1 MSEEKELLES
11 GGRTDFHYA
20 GYREFDFEPVKA
32 DQVFGDGEILKIGDV
47 AITALLTNGHTK
59 GSTTYVTNVVDGGKV
74 YTVVFPNGL
83 SINPGY
89 RVAKD
94 PSYPGIQE
102 NYRRTLRTLET

>member
-1 MSEEKELLES
+1 M
-11 GGRTDFHYA
+11 
-20 GYREFDFEPVKA
+20 
-32 DQVFGDGEILKIGDV
+32 FGDGDTIKLGDV

-59 GSTTYVTNVVDGGKV
+59 GSTTFVTNVVDDGKV

-94 PSYPGIQE
+94 PVVPRD
-102 NYRRTLRTLET
+102 RRSWCRTSTGFGRWKDEPRTANVDEA